1 LKTIK
6 AFTNLIDGVQNQ
18 NTKTTKEA
26 DEEDAWYFDFTTNKM
41 NMQKQIVG
49 TNFVVEDSIPNIQWK
64 LTNEHREIAG
74 YNCRKA
80 VGKIYDDVYVFAF
93 LYG

>member
-1 LKTIK
+1 MPGI
-6 AFTNLIDGVQNQ
+6 LIYYKQN
-18 NTKTTKEA
+18 EHA
-26 DEEDAWYFDFTTNKM
+26 
-41 NMQKQIVG
+41 KQIVG

-64 LTNEHREIAG
+64 ITNEHREIAG